1 MKEYL
6 KHAFEFEKLVFM
18 WSKAVENTEYH
29 ANDLRSQKQQ
39 LNEQKNRLELAL
51 GNVDAQ
57 VEKERQSV
65 ERTVRFYN
73 QRKKLI
79 EQF

>member
-1 MKEYL
+1 
-6 KHAFEFEKLVFM
+6 M